1 MGKAYQSC
9 TPSTERS
16 EHLNAGSSPALEGL
30 QGQGTESLVE
40 FEAKPQS
47 ATADQAG
54 QNKVKKHTE
63 VRYLIKVISEN

>member
-1 MGKAYQSC
+1 MHKYKVEVS
-9 TPSTERS
+9 SERS

-47 ATADQAG
+47 ATADQAV
-54 QNKVKKHTE
+54 QNKVKKHIE